1 MESKD
6 KDAGWNLG
14 WGLLVIV
21 IVAALVV
28 CFLFLLFFWTEWSP
42 ARTGTGE
49 LGQMGDFFGGMLNP
63 LVSAVTLY
71 VAIRVWQLQKV
82 ELQATKNALDEQ
94 AKTAE
99 QQRQEQRFFDLL
111 NVYQR
116 TVDSIYHATD
126 VSRLQQNT
134 RTLLSATGKFGVSL
148 WLSDASCLRLYATG
162 DTIIDTQSAKRDW
175 ISRDSPGSFDHYF
188 RVVFRILSEAEALLG
203 DQHIRYIELFHAQL
217 SRSELIIL
225 AYNLWLDDEGKKMIP
240 LAEKYGLLK
249 HLPTGPLRTELE
261 KLHPQVFGHTRA
273 HSLQALPQSQP
284 EASL

>member
-1 MESKD
+1 MESRD
-6 KDAGWNLG
+6 KDAGQYSG
-14 WGLLVIV
+14 WWLLTI
-21 IVAALVV
+21 AALGAIF
-28 CFLFLLFFWTEWSP
+28 CALLFFGFEWTSG
-42 ARTGTGE
+42 RKDIDK

-63 LVSAVTLY
+63 LVSALTLF
-71 VAIRVWQLQKV
+71 VAISVWQLQKK
-82 ELQATKNALDEQ
+82 ELKATQKALDEQ

-162 DTIIDTQSAKRDW
+162 DTIIDTQNAKRDW
-175 ISRDSPGSFDHYF
+175 INRDSSGSFDHYF

-203 DQHIRYIELFHAQL
+203 DQHIRYIKLFRAQL

-225 AYNLWLDDEGKKMIP
+225 GFNLWLDDEGKKMTP

-249 HLPTGPLRTELE
+249 HLPKGHLRTELE
-261 KLHPQVFGHTRA
+261 KLHPKVFGHTRA
-273 HSLQALPQSQP
+273 QSLQALPSTQP